1 MRLLLLLLLLLL
13 PLCRQVITVICCS
26 GFHWEQIHTHTHTH
40 TQKQYGQNVAM
51 NLHHPSPSPL
61 LVQTFC
67 FIWAQSASYLLRRR
81 NRLPHCI
88 LGVMCPGAVL
98 DLAGISLICSLYPV
112 EYTAL
117 YTVYSAAP
125 HPLSAQQIR
134 AFFIL
139 LILQK
144 IKYTQRPSG
153 NEMWQQS
160 ASLNEE
166 VFLHFQ

>member
-1 MRLLLLLLLLLL
+1 MRQLLL
-13 PLCRQVITVICCS
+13 RWQVITVICCS
-26 GFHWEQIHTHTHTH
+26 GFHREQTHTHRNNTN
-40 TQKQYGQNVAM
+40 QNVAM
-51 NLHHPSPSPL
+51 SVHHPSPSPL

-67 FIWAQSASYLLRRR
+67 FIWAQSASYLLCQR